1 MSTMQVKELVAAGKS
16 RRDAGLWQRTTQSP
30 GRGKDSPLKRAL
42 IHLILIVSAVVV
54 VYPVIRV
61 FSTALRPGDQML
73 STSLAIIPEGATLD
87 AFHRVLFESSFPNW
101 VFNSLVVAMGT
112 ASVGVL
118 LAASAAYAFSRHS
131 FRGRGVGLTSLFA
144 TQMIPGVMLIV
155 PIFVLFV
162 ILGIVGSTRGLVLAY
177 AVTAV
182 PFSAWIL
189 KGYFDTVPV
198 DLEEAARIDGCSELQ
213 SFYKVLIPLSVPA
226 LAIVFLFNFLAA
238 WGEFFYANIIIGTN
252 RALQTWPVGLVAF
265 QGRYQTEWSTLSAA
279 AIFVSIPIVIL
290 FIWISKYLVSGLTLG
305 GVKG

>member
-1 MSTMQVKELVAAGKS
+1 MSAQQVRQMTAVPEA
-16 RRDAGLWQRTTQSP
+16 RREGLWTRATRSP

-42 IHLILIVSAVVV
+42 IHLILIISCIII

-101 VFNSLVVAMGT
+101 IFNSLVVSLGT
-112 ASVGVL
+112 AAVGVL
-118 LAASAAYAFSRHS
+118 LAASAAYAFSRHA
-131 FRGRGVGLTSLFA
+131 FRGRGFGLTSLFA

-162 ILGIVGSTRGLVLAY
+162 SLSIVGSTRGLVLAY
-177 AVTAV
+177 AVTAI

-198 DLEEAARIDGCSELQ
+198 DLEEAAQIDGCSELQ

-238 WGEFFYANIIIGTN
+238 WGEYFYANIIIGTN
-252 RALQTWPVGLVAF
+252 KALQTWPVGLVAF
-265 QGRYQTEWSTLSAA
+265 QGRYQTEWSSLSVA

>member
-1 MSTMQVKELVAAGKS
+1 MSTIQVKEMLEVREARS
-16 RRDAGLWQRTTQSP
+16 EGLWQRATRSP
-30 GRGKDSPLKRAL
+30 GRGHDSPLKRAL
-42 IHLILIVSAVVV
+42 IHLVLIIACIIV

-73 STSLAIIPEGATLD
+73 STSLAIIPEGASLD

-101 VFNSLVVAMGT
+101 VFNSLVVSFAT
-112 ASVGVL
+112 AAVGVL

-144 TQMIPGVMLIV
+144 TQMIPGIMLIV
-155 PIFVLFV
+155 PIFIVFV
-162 ILGIVGSTRGLVLAY
+162 FLGIVGTTQGLVLAY

-198 DLEEAARIDGCSELQ
+198 DLEEAARIDGCSEFQ
-213 SFYKVLIPLSVPA
+213 SFTKVLIPLSMPA
-226 LAIVFLFNFLAA
+226 LAVVFLFNILAA
-238 WGEFFYANIIIGTN
+238 WGEYFFANTIIGTN

-265 QGRYQTEWSTLSAA
+265 QGQYQTQWSTLSAA
-279 AIFVSIPIVIL
+279 AIFVSVPIVIL
-290 FIWISKYLVSGLTLG
+290 FIWTSRYLVSGLTLG

>member
-1 MSTMQVKELVAAGKS
+1 
-16 RRDAGLWQRTTQSP
+16 
-30 GRGKDSPLKRAL
+30 
-42 IHLILIVSAVVV
+42 VS
-54 VYPVIRV
+54 
-61 FSTALRPGDQML
+61 L
-73 STSLAIIPEGATLD
+73 
-87 AFHRVLFESSFPNW
+87 
-101 VFNSLVVAMGT
+101 GT
-112 ASVGVL
+112 AAVGVT

-162 ILGIVGSTRGLVLAY
+162 TLDIVGTTRGLVLAY
-177 AVTAV
+177 AVTAI

-198 DLEEAARIDGCSELQ
+198 DLEEAAQIDGCSELQ
-213 SFYKVLIPLSVPA
+213 SFYKVLLPLSVPA

-252 RALQTWPVGLVAF
+252 QALQTWPVGLVAF

>member
-1 MSTMQVKELVAAGKS
+1 MSIQVKQMADTGRS
-16 RRDAGLWQRTTQSP
+16 RKEAGLWSRATRSP

-42 IHLILIVSAVVV
+42 IHLILILTCIVV

-87 AFHRVLFESSFPNW
+87 AFYQVLFESSFPNW
-101 VFNSLVVAMGT
+101 IFNSLVVSLGT

-118 LAASAAYAFSRHS
+118 LAATAAYAFSRHK
-131 FRGRGVGLTSLFA
+131 FRGRGAGLTSLFA

-155 PIFVLFV
+155 PIFILFV
-162 ILGIVGSTRGLVLAY
+162 TLDIVGSTRGLVLAY
-177 AVTAV
+177 AVTAI
-182 PFSAWIL
+182 PFSTWIL
-189 KGYFDTVPV
+189 KGYFDTVPI
-198 DLEEAARIDGCSELQ
+198 DLEQAAQIDGCSEIQ
-213 SFYKVLIPLSVPA
+213 AFYKVLLPLSVPA

-265 QGRYQTEWSTLSAA
+265 QGQYQTQWSTLSAA

-290 FIWISKYLVSGLTLG
+290 FIWVSKYLVSGLTLG

>member
-1 MSTMQVKELVAAGKS
+1 MSIQVKEMLEVGEV
-16 RRDAGLWQRTTQSP
+16 RREGLWQRVSSAP

-42 IHLILIVSAVVV
+42 IHLALIIASIIV

-87 AFHRVLFESSFPNW
+87 AFHRVLFDSSFPNW
-101 VFNSLVVAMGT
+101 IFNSLVVALGT
-112 ASVGVL
+112 AAVGVL
-118 LAASAAYAFSRHS
+118 LSASAAYAFSRHS
-131 FRGRGVGLTSLFA
+131 FRGRGFSLTALFT
-144 TQMIPGVMLIV
+144 TQMIPGIMLIV
-155 PIFVLFV
+155 PIFILFV
-162 ILGIVGSTRGLVLAY
+162 FLGIVGSTKGLVLAY

-189 KGYFDTVPV
+189 KGYFDTVPM

-213 SFYKVLIPLSVPA
+213 SFYKVLLPLSLPA
-226 LAIVFLFNFLAA
+226 LAVVFLFNFLAA
-238 WGEFFYANIIIGTN
+238 WGEYFFANTIIGTN

-265 QGRYQTEWSTLSAA
+265 QGQYQTQWSTLSAA
-279 AIFVSIPIVIL
+279 AIFVSVPIVIL
-290 FIWISKYLVSGLTLG
+290 FIWVSKYLVSGLTMG

>member
-1 MSTMQVKELVAAGKS
+1 MSIQVKEMIEVGEV
-16 RRDAGLWQRTTQSP
+16 RREGLWTRATRSP

-42 IHLILIVSAVVV
+42 IHLVLIIASVIV

-101 VFNSLVVAMGT
+101 IFNSLVVALGT
-112 ASVGVL
+112 SAVGVL
-118 LAASAAYAFSRHS
+118 LAASAAYAFSRYA
-131 FRGRGVGLTSLFA
+131 FRGRGFSLTALFA
-144 TQMIPGVMLIV
+144 TQMIPGIMLIV
-155 PIFVLFV
+155 PIFILFV
-162 ILGIVGSTRGLVLAY
+162 FLGIVGTTQGLVLAY

-189 KGYFDTVPV
+189 KGYFDTVPM

-213 SFYKVLIPLSVPA
+213 SFTKVLIPLSVPA
-226 LAIVFLFNFLAA
+226 LAVVFLFNFLAA
-238 WGEFFYANIIIGTN
+238 WGEYFFANTIIGTN
-252 RALQTWPVGLVAF
+252 QALQTWPVGLVAF
-265 QGRYQTEWSTLSAA
+265 QGQYQTQWSTLSAA
-279 AIFVSIPIVIL
+279 AIFVSLPIVIL
-290 FIWISKYLVSGLTLG
+290 FIWISKYLVGGLTLG

>member
-1 MSTMQVKELVAAGKS
+1 MSIQVKEMIEVGEV
-16 RRDAGLWQRTTQSP
+16 RREGLWTRATRSP

-42 IHLILIVSAVVV
+42 IHLALIVASIIV

-101 VFNSLVVAMGT
+101 IFNSLVVAFGT
-112 ASVGVL
+112 SAVGVL
-118 LAASAAYAFSRHS
+118 LAASAAYAFSRFS
-131 FRGRGVGLTSLFA
+131 FRGRGFSLTALFA
-144 TQMIPGVMLIV
+144 TQMIPGIMLIV
-155 PIFVLFV
+155 PIFILFV
-162 ILGIVGSTRGLVLAY
+162 FLGIVGTTQGLVLAY

-189 KGYFDTVPV
+189 KGYFDTVPM

-213 SFYKVLIPLSVPA
+213 SFYKVLIPLSLPA
-226 LAIVFLFNFLAA
+226 LAVVFLFNFLAA
-238 WGEFFYANIIIGTN
+238 WGEYFFANTIIGTN
-252 RALQTWPVGLVAF
+252 QALQTWPVGLVAF
-265 QGRYQTEWSTLSAA
+265 QGQYQTQWSTLSAA
-279 AIFVSIPIVIL
+279 AIFVSLPIVIL

>member
-1 MSTMQVKELVAAGKS
+1 MSAGQVQGMVAVRNA
-16 RRDAGLWQRTTQSP
+16 RREGLWQRATRSP
-30 GRGKDSPLKRAL
+30 GRGKDSPLKRVL
-42 IHLILIVSAVVV
+42 IHLVLIIACIIVVF
-54 VYPVIRV
+54 PVIRV

-87 AFHRVLFESSFPNW
+87 GFHRVLYESSFLNW
-101 VFNSLVVAMGT
+101 IFNSLVVALGT

-118 LAASAAYAFSRHS
+118 MAASAAYAFSRYA
-131 FRGRGVGLTSLFA
+131 FRGRGFGLTSLFA

-162 ILGIVGSTRGLVLAY
+162 NLDLVNNTRGLVLAY
-177 AVTAV
+177 AVTAI

-198 DLEEAARIDGCSELQ
+198 DLEEAAQIDGCSELQ
-213 SFYKVLIPLSVPA
+213 SFYKVLLPLSVPA

-238 WGEFFYANIIIGTN
+238 WGEFFYARVIIGTN
-252 RALQTWPVGLVAF
+252 QALQTWPVGLVAF
-265 QGRYQTEWSTLSAA
+265 QGRYQTEWSSLSAA
-279 AIFVSIPIVIL
+279 AILVSIPIVIL